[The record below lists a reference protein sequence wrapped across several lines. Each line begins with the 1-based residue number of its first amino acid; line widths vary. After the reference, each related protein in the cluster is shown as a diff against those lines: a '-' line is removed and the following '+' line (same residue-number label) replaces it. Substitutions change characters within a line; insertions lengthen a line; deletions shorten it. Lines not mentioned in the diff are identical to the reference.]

1 VVITIRIISFAST
14 SRPLRLVN
22 NSLLINNL
30 SAKRLAV
37 DLKPLTCSMD
47 SDLFLLS
54 TQELDLYC
62 LEVFDCSWLVFTG
75 VGVAFSRFVFSK

>member
-1 VVITIRIISFAST
+1 VVITVGIISFAST
-14 SRPLRLVN
+14 SRPLKLVD

-37 DLKPLTCSMD
+37 DLEPPTCSVD

-54 TQELDLYC
+54 TQKLNPCC
-62 LEVFDCSWLVFTG
+62 LEVFDCS
-75 VGVAFSRFVFSK
+75 